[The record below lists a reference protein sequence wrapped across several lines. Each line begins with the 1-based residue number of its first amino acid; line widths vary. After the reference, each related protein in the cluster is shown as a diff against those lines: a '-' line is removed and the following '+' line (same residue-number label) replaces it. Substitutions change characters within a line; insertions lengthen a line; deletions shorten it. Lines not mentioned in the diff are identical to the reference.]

1 MILTTKQMLSKME
14 VKDILIDQ
22 QRDEILAL
30 HKRIERIGDNEK
42 VLNVKIKEHLATV
55 TWQQKK
61 IDKLL
66 SDGVYKKVWAK

>member
-1 MILTTKQMLSKME
+1 MILTTKQMLAKMG

-66 SDGVYKKVWAK
+66 SGGKWKSHD